1 MAGNPEIVAQLRQ
14 AAFDAV
20 SRGFSILVCEPH
32 DKNPWAKY
40 SPHAVNSA
48 TRDAA
53 LAYKAWDDGHEANYG
68 VAGGQSNLTIIDVD
82 KGIPNYAAL
91 KDWMQANGL
100 PETFIVQSGRDTSF
114 GAHLYYSGAV
124 NTTPYEIQGVIG
136 ELRGIGAY
144 VVGPGSIHPSGKRY
158 TILNDA
164 PVAALPENMQNL
176 AASKKKSMA
185 GFKPEKGALIPE
197 GNRWAHLQSKAGKLK
212 QEGIV
217 DEDVLYAC
225 LKSFAENFCE
235 NGANY
240 PDGKIRQL
248 AEWAATDECEAG
260 EPEGVIT
267 CGSPDPEADA
277 SIPEMPLEVIE
288 GDYIGDLAGAITA
301 GTFIPPSFA
310 RADLKTIMGSIL
322 DGKIAFPGEET
333 IHTRHWTA
341 IISSR
346 PGAGKSVCWN
356 RCVVLLE
363 NLLKAKSIVF
373 PPAGF
378 FSSGEHAIKVL
389 AEHDG
394 KSHILYFDE
403 MKTLFEK
410 GNNSGSTLFPKLLEL
425 YEQKAAAVG
434 SLTNNTAKFDNVSL
448 SMAGNFTRAGFDRAV
463 SGKGA
468 GGDGFLSRMV
478 LEYSNGLNYQGD
490 WDAMDTEKVNAALAA
505 ISESIDWILNYV
517 ALENKDKPFIP
528 VETPEGHH
536 RRLEFQKWLA
546 NEKDRIQQQ
555 HPDASYTARLEAHFK
570 RDLLLRVAFTPERQ
584 ITEALVMKSWA
595 WAKHQLMLCEE
606 LWPVDNGGAIEKFEK
621 RIINAITKKGPLTLS
636 GVQKFSNADNCEGG
650 YEAWNR
656 AWKNLI
662 HAEKVIRLNIKSN
675 RGKEK
680 WGFDNATWHKGKEKW
695 IFGAV

>member
-1 MAGNPEIVAQLRQ
+1 MEGNTVVAQLRQ
-14 AAFDAV
+14 AAFESV
-20 SRGFSILVCEPH
+20 SRGFSILICEPH
-32 DKNPWAKY
+32 DKNPWPKY

-48 TRDAA
+48 TRDASI
-53 LAYKAWDDGHEANYG
+53 AYKAWDDGHEANYG

-82 KGIPNYAAL
+82 KGIANYAQL
-91 KDWMQANGL
+91 KEWMAANNL

-124 NTTPYEIQGVIG
+124 NTTPYEIMGVIG

-144 VVGPGSIHPSGKRY
+144 VVGPGSIHPSGKKY
-158 TILNDA
+158 TILNDV
-164 PVAALPENMQNL
+164 PVAPLPEHMQNL
-176 AASKKKSMA
+176 AAAKKKSMA
-185 GFKPEKGALIPE
+185 DFKPVKGNLIPE

-225 LKSFAENFCE
+225 LKTFAENFCE

-240 PDGKIRQL
+240 PDAKIRQL

-260 EPEGVIT
+260 EPEGIIT
-267 CGSPDPEADA
+267 CGSPDPEDDA
-277 SIPEMPLEVIE
+277 ATSEMPLEVIE
-288 GDYIGDLAGAITA
+288 GDYLGDLAGAITA

-310 RADLKTIMGSIL
+310 RANLKTIMGAIL

-333 IHTRHWTA
+333 IHMRHWTA

-363 NLLKAKSIVF
+363 NLLKEKGIVF

-389 AEHDG
+389 SENDG

-410 GNNSGSTLFPKLLEL
+410 GNGSGSTLFPKLLEL

-434 SLTNNTAKFDNVSL
+434 SLTHNTAKFDNVSL

-478 LEYSNGLNYQGD
+478 LDYSNGMNYQGD
-490 WDAMDTEKVNAALAA
+490 WDPMDTAKVNAALAA
-505 ISESIDWILNYV
+505 IKESIDWIINYV
-517 ALENKDKPFIP
+517 GEVNKGKPFIP
-528 VETPEGHH
+528 EETPEGHH

-546 NEKDRIQQQ
+546 AEKDRIQQQ
-555 HPDASYTARLEAHFK
+555 HPDASYTSRLEAHFK
-570 RDLLLRVAFTPERQ
+570 RDLLIRVAFTPEHR
-584 ITEALVMKSWA
+584 ITETLVNKSWM

-606 LWPVDNGGAIEKFEK
+606 AWPVDMGGAIEKFEK
-621 RIINAITKKGPLTLS
+621 RIINAITKKGPLTKA
-636 GVQKFSNADNCEGG
+636 GVQKFSNAENCEGG
-650 YEAWNR
+650 FEAWNR
-656 AWKNLI
+656 AWKNLLQADKI
-662 HAEKVIRLNIKSN
+662 VMLRIKSN

-680 WGFDNATWHKGKEKW
+680 FGFDNATWSKGKEKW
-695 IFGAV
+695 IFGSV